1 MHLSIG
7 GTAACGRSFFVR
19 ANQHGM
25 NEICADDAG
34 FSGAREGES
43 QIARTTAEIE
53 DQSVRSCEDG
63 PQETGDAGAP
73 EAVQPPRQQGGQPV
87 GNGGGLRGQFADSA
101 WSVPLAL
108 L

>member
-53 DQSVRSCEDG
+53 DQSVRSSEDG

-73 EAVQPPRQQGGQPV
+73 EAVGPPRQQIGAQGRKR
-87 GNGGGLRGQFADSA
+87 GGLGEKFAGSA
-101 WSVPLAL
+101 
-108 L
+108 

>member
-1 MHLSIG
+1 
-7 GTAACGRSFFVR
+7 
-19 ANQHGM
+19 M

-53 DQSVRSCEDG
+53 DQSVRSSEDG

-73 EAVQPPRQQGGQPV
+73 EAVELQRQQVVQQV
-87 GNGGGLRGQFADSA
+87 VTRCDLSEHFADSA
-101 WSVPLAL
+101 
-108 L
+108 